1 MSLRPKTTDREKSQS
16 VSYHPPPEGYRNLID
31 NFPNGVI
38 VLFDA
43 DLYYRIVGPET
54 LPFSGRKAAD
64 LVDKHL
70 YELFPEE
77 TATELEPK
85 LRSTIQGTAHS
96 FDIEYDDRIH
106 HIETKP
112 IDDDPYGVLVT
123 QDVSDARQTAAE
135 LEQQNKR
142 LDQFASMVSHDLRNP
157 LSVAFG
163 ELEQYRETGDE
174 ACLDGIEEALGRA
187 EDLIVDLTAL
197 ARSSL
202 PSNEHNSVSLQTV
215 AWNAWNLIDT
225 QSATLET
232 KSGTIVGDKSQLQA
246 LFENLFRN
254 AVGHGGDDVTVRVG
268 PLDDGFYVEDTG
280 EGIPP
285 AKRDQIFEHG
295 YTTGD
300 GGSGVGLTIVR
311 RIATEH
317 DLEVAIAE
325 SAEGGARFE
334 FRY

>member
-1 MSLRPKTTDREKSQS
+1 MGDT
-16 VSYHPPPEGYRNLID
+16 HPPPDGYQVLID
-31 NFPNGVI
+31 NFPNGVL

-43 DLYYRIVGPET
+43 GLYYRIVGPET
-54 LPFSGRKAAD
+54 LPFSGRHTVD
-64 LVDKHL
+64 MIDKHF
-70 YELFPEE
+70 YDHFPEG
-77 TATELEPK
+77 TAAELEPR
-85 LRSTIQGTAHS
+85 LNATIDGEPQS
-96 FDIEYDDRIH
+96 FDIDYDGRVH
-106 HIETKP
+106 HVETRP
-112 IDDDPYGVLVT
+112 AQINENSYGILVT
-123 QDVSDARQTAAE
+123 QDVSDVHQTVEE

-157 LSVAFG
+157 LSVALG
-163 ELEQYRETGDE
+163 ELEQYRETDDE
-174 ACLDGIEEALGRA
+174 ACLDGIEDALGRA

-197 ARSSL
+197 TRSSI
-202 PSNEHNSVSLQTV
+202 PSDEHTSISLEAV
-215 AWNAWNLIDT
+215 ARNAWDLIDT
-225 QSATLET
+225 RSVTLET
-232 KSGTIVGDKSQLQA
+232 KSGTIVGNKSQLQA

-254 AVGHGGDDVTVRVG
+254 AVVHGGDDVTVRVG

-285 AKRDQIFEHG
+285 EKRDDVFGHG
-295 YTTGD
+295 YTTGY

-317 DLEVAIAE
+317 DLEGSLSE